1 MKPVTQLTGGSLF
14 SGIGGLDK
22 GLEQAGVCIQWQC
35 ESDEFSRR
43 VLAKHWPDVPCYL
56 DVKEIDHD
64 TPKVDILFGGFPCQ
78 PVSTAG
84 RRKVRDDPR
93 WLWPEFARAIAVL
106 RPRYVFVENVAG
118 LRTAGM
124 GFVLASLATLGYD
137 AEWDGISAA
146 GVGAP
151 HLRERVFIVAYTNG
165 GGAERRPSEGSG
177 VRAAEGGEGADDH
190 ASRPG
195 AVAHAAGTRRGEG
208 QGREGG
214 PLRDGARRPQPE
226 RRSSDVADAGGGDG
240 GPRRQGR
247 PEHGGEGLAQPE
259 RAYEDATDANAE
271 RRDGRARVFGQ
282 GWGQEPENGGWWPA
296 FSHLDGTSHGPACG
310 MDGAAGWE
318 CGVPRTAKGQ
328 RDRVQRLRA
337 LGNAVVPAV
346 AEYVGRRIMAATQDR
361 R

>member
-1 MKPVTQLTGGSLF
+1 MKPVAQLTGGSLF

-146 GVGAP
+146 AVGAP
-151 HLRERVFIVAYTNG
+151 HLRERIFILAYTQHLG
-165 GGAERRPSEGSG
+165 RKQATTATAQERP
-177 VRAAEGGEGADDH
+177 
-190 ASRPG
+190 ASRPE
-195 AVAHAAGTRRGEG
+195 HSRQLLERLEG
-208 QGREGG
+208 C
-214 PLRDGARRPQPE
+214 
-226 RRSSDVADAGGGDG
+226 SSDVADAAVGDGVSNGTNFGEQEQVGMGGCASAVRDADGRRRSQRHTAEREPLIFNPRGGGASDWWTVE
-240 GPRRQGR
+240 PDVGR
-247 PEHGGEGLAQPE
+247 VAH
-259 RAYEDATDANAE
+259 
-271 RRDGRARVFGQ
+271 
-282 GWGQEPENGGWWPA
+282 
-296 FSHLDGTSHGPACG
+296 
-310 MDGAAGWE
+310 
-318 CGVPRTAKGQ
+318 GVPSRVDRLKG
-328 RDRVQRLRA
+328 
-337 LGNAVVPAV
+337 LGNAAVPAQV
-346 AEYVGRRIMAATQDR
+346 AFAYRLLMERVGDAPPITRPMSTVPLFE
-361 R
+361 